1 MKKNIDK
8 KAETKKEFILL
19 ISNKVIKGIYSRV
32 IYYNFVSLIGIVLLI
47 IGLILLFGIPD
58 DSFNENINFG
68 GQFILWFGFAIFLY
82 FKFWVFFHGIKA
94 LELCW
99 REKTI
104 YFQKYIYWWMFFY
117 LVGDFFLLKA
127 KKQFYS

>member
-8 KAETKKEFILL
+8 KSEIKKEFILL
-19 ISNKVIKGIYSRV
+19 IFNKPIKSIYSRV
-32 IYYNFVSLIGIVLLI
+32 IYYNFISLLGIVLLI
-47 IGLILLFGIPD
+47 VGLILLFAIPYD
-58 DSFNENINFG
+58 FLNENINFS
-68 GQFILWFGFAIFLY
+68 GQFLLWFGLAMFLF
-82 FKFWVFFHGIKA
+82 FKFWVFFYGIKA

-117 LVGDFFLLKA
+117 LIGEIYLLKA
-127 KKQFYS
+127 KKK